1 MHGLRDAT
9 MFVAET
15 DQPNVA
21 EFDLPSLRTG
31 VMAGAPCPLEL
42 MLQVIEKLN
51 MSEITIMYG
60 QTETSPVN
68 HMTDIDA
75 PAEKRCGTAVAWII
89 EIKIID
95 EQGQVLPIGATG
107 ELCCRGYSVMRGCWA
122 TKSAPAD
129 H

>member
-1 MHGLRDAT
+1 
-9 MFVAET
+9 
-15 DQPNVA
+15 
-21 EFDLPSLRTG
+21 
-31 VMAGAPCPLEL
+31 

-75 PAEKRCGTAVAWII
+75 PAEKRCGTVGRVGPY
-89 EIKIID
+89 
-95 EQGQVLPIGATG
+95 QGNQN
-107 ELCCRGYSVMRGCWA
+107 
-122 TKSAPAD
+122 